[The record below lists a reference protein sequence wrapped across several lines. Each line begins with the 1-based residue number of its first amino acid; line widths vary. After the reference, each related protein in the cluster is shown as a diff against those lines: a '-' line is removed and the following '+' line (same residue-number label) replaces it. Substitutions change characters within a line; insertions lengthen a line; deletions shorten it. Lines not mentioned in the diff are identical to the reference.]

1 MKNQVVQAEKAKALY
16 DSLWSEREQGKFRT
30 PTFQQV
36 QLLREFGYLSETK
49 STVGL
54 LTPEQLA
61 AKGTN
66 DAMVF

>member
-1 MKNQVVQAEKAKALY
+1 MKNQVAQAEKAKALY
-16 DSLWSEREQGKFRT
+16 ESLWSDRQEGIFRT

-49 STVGL
+49 SSVGL

-61 AKGTN
+61 AKG
-66 DAMVF
+66 VVREGG